1 MPSRNMTVWW
11 FCFQGL
17 MKDPSILHSTM
28 TLKHF
33 PILAFQGIGQAKGRV
48 PWKQFPFP
56 TLYET
61 LKKEKEVLGIYY
73 LPRYLLFT
81 MKWGRTA
88 ISAGEQNGLPPFQPN
103 QFLRWYLC
111 VVTWKWR
118 TMQRSHNAVTLS
130 TCMRKG
136 RPLECKTL
144 FLGHCYLWPWSPT
157 PISKD
162 QITYRLK

>member
-48 PWKQFPFP
+48 PWKQFAFP

-61 LKKEKEVLGIYY
+61 LKKEKEVLCIYY
-73 LPRYLLFT
+73 LWDDEMGSHSHFSRWA
-81 MKWGRTA
+81 KWA
-88 ISAGEQNGLPPFQPN
+88 SSLPAN

-118 TMQRSHNAVTLS
+118 TMQRSHNTVTLS
-130 TCMRKG
+130 TCTREG
-136 RPLECKTL
+136 RPLKCKTL
-144 FLGHCYLWPWSPT
+144 LLGHCYLWPWSPT